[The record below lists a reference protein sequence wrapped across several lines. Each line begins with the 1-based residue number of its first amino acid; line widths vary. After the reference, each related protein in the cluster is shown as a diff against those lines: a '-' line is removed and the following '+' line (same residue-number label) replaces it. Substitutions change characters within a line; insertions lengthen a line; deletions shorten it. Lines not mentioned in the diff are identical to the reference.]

1 LVDNFSVMI
10 LWILELTGASY
21 LLSYGAEHLA
31 KSFGT
36 RFVGR
41 TLLSVATT
49 LPEIAI
55 VVYAAAGGFY
65 GIAIGSALGSNLLMM
80 TLGLSIML
88 LIATTRLSKHPA
100 KEIDV
105 KQFKLDKYLLIISAI
120 VSLVLFIDGFNFI
133 DGVVFSGLFA
143 AYLFLAYREML
154 HERTQIRAKM
164 MAEQNS
170 NLLENREVYHETRKQ
185 LVKAIIIFAIG
196 TVGIFLGAE
205 PFIHSLEGF
214 AVDAGISVVILAVI
228 ISPIAG
234 EMPEKISLMILAR
247 KGAAGTSIAV
257 ANVLGSKILNNT
269 LLLAVAVF
277 GAMAYH
283 GFFADIQVT
292 PILWYQMILVTVIT
306 IVAMIP
312 MLRNKLDL
320 RSGILLLAL
329 YAIGIGIQFFMPQ

>member
-1 LVDNFSVMI
+1 MMI

-21 LLSYGAEHLA
+21 LLSYGAEHMS

-36 RFVGR
+36 KFVGR

-55 VVYAAAGGFY
+55 VVYASAQGFY
-65 GIAIGSALGSNLLMM
+65 GTAIGSALGSNLLMM

-88 LIATTRLSKHPA
+88 LIATTKLSRHPA

-105 KQFKLDKYLLIISAI
+105 RQFKLDKYLLIISAM
-120 VSLVLFIDGFNFI
+120 VSLVLFIDGFSFI
-133 DGVVFSGLFA
+133 DGIIFSGMFA
-143 AYLFLAYREML
+143 AYLFLAYREMR
-154 HERTQIRAKM
+154 HERAQIRAKM
-164 MAEQNS
+164 TEQNS
-170 NLLENREVYHETRKQ
+170 VVENGVYHGTRKQ
-185 LVKAIIIFAIG
+185 FTKAILVFVVG
-196 TVGIFLGAE
+196 TIGIFVGAE
-205 PFIHSLEGF
+205 PFIHALEGF

-283 GFFADIQVT
+283 GFYAHIEAT
-292 PILWYQMILVTVIT
+292 SILWYQMILVTAVT
-306 IVAMIP
+306 IIAMIP

-329 YAIGIGIQFFMPQ
+329 YAIGIAVQFFMPHQ

>member
-1 LVDNFSVMI
+1 MVDNFSMMI

-31 KSFGT
+31 RSFGT

-65 GIAIGSALGSNLLMM
+65 GTAIGSALGSNLLMM

-88 LIATTRLSKHPA
+88 LIATTKLSRHPA
-100 KEIDV
+100 KKIDV
-105 KQFKLDKYLLIISAI
+105 RQFKLDKYLLIISAI
-120 VSLVLFIDGFNFI
+120 VSLVLFIDGFNFM
-133 DGVVFSGLFA
+133 DGIIFSGMFA
-143 AYLFLAYREML
+143 AYLYFAYREMQ
-154 HERTQIRAKM
+154 HERAEIRAKM
-164 MAEQNS
+164 KAEQNNS
-170 NLLENREVYHETRKQ
+170 SVENQVYHETRKEFG
-185 LVKAIIIFAIG
+185 KAMMVFAIG
-196 TVGIFLGAE
+196 TAGIFLGAG
-205 PFIHSLEGF
+205 PFIHALEGY
-214 AVDAGISVVILAVI
+214 AIDTGISVVILAVI

-247 KGAAGTSIAV
+247 KGAAGVSIAV

-283 GFFADIQVT
+283 GFFADIQAT
-292 PILWYQMILVTVIT
+292 PILWYQIILVTAIT
-306 IVAMIP
+306 IIAMVP
-312 MLRNKLDL
+312 MLRNKLNL

-329 YAIGIGIQFFMPQ
+329 YIIGIAIQFFIPQ

>member
-1 LVDNFSVMI
+1 MVDNFSMMI

-21 LLSYGAEHLA
+21 LLSYGAEHLS

-36 RFVGR
+36 KFVGR

-88 LIATTRLSKHPA
+88 LIATTKLSRHPA

-120 VSLVLFIDGFNFI
+120 VSLVLFIDGFNFM
-133 DGVVFSGLFA
+133 DGIIFSGMFV
-143 AYLFLAYREML
+143 AYLFLAYREMQRDRA
-154 HERTQIRAKM
+154 EIRAKLK
-164 MAEQNS
+164 AEQNNNS
-170 NLLENREVYHETRKQ
+170 LENGEVYHQTMKQ
-185 LVKAIIIFAIG
+185 FIKASIVFAVG
-196 TVGIFLGAE
+196 TVGIFVGAG
-205 PFIHSLEGF
+205 PFIHALEGY
-214 AVDAGISVVILAVI
+214 AVDTGISVVILAVI

-247 KGAAGTSIAV
+247 KGAAGTSIAI

-283 GFFADIQVT
+283 GLFAEIHVT
-292 PILWYQMILVTVIT
+292 PILWDQMILVTVIT
-306 IVAMIP
+306 IVALVP

-320 RSGILLLAL
+320 KSGILLLSL
-329 YAIGIGIQFFMPQ
+329 YIIGIALQFFMPK

>member
-1 LVDNFSVMI
+1 LVDNFSMMI
-10 LWILELTGASY
+10 LWVLELTGASY

-65 GIAIGSALGSNLLMM
+65 GTAIGSALGSNLLMM

-88 LIATTRLSKHPA
+88 LIATTRLSRHPA

-120 VSLVLFIDGFNFI
+120 VSLVLFIDGFSFI
-133 DGVVFSGLFA
+133 DGIIFSGMFA

-154 HERTQIRAKM
+154 HERAQTRRKLM
-164 MAEQNS
+164 TEQSS
-170 NLLENREVYHETRKQ
+170 NLVENSEVYHQTRKQ
-185 LVKAIIIFAIG
+185 FVKVIIVFAIG
-196 TVGIFLGAE
+196 TAGIFIGAG
-205 PFIHSLEGF
+205 PFIHALEGY
-214 AVDAGISVVILAVI
+214 AIDAGLSVVILAVI

-247 KGAAGTSIAV
+247 KGAAGVSIAV

-283 GFFADIQVT
+283 GFFAEIGAT
-292 PILWYQMILVTVIT
+292 PMLWYQMILVTAIT
-306 IVAMIP
+306 IVALIP

-320 RSGILLLAL
+320 KSGILLLAL

>member
-1 LVDNFSVMI
+1 MVDNFSMMI

-31 KSFGT
+31 RSLGT

-65 GIAIGSALGSNLLMM
+65 GTAIGSALGSNLLMM

-88 LIATTRLSKHPA
+88 LIATTKLSKHPT

-133 DGVVFSGLFA
+133 DGMIFSGMFA
-143 AYLFLAYREML
+143 AYLYFAYREMQ
-154 HERTQIRAKM
+154 HERAEIRAKVK
-164 MAEQNS
+164 AEQNNNS
-170 NLLENREVYHETRKQ
+170 TENQVYHETRKG
-185 LVKAIIIFAIG
+185 LAKAIIVFAIG
-196 TVGIFLGAE
+196 TAGIFLGAE
-205 PFIHSLEGF
+205 PFIHALEGY
-214 AVDAGISVVILAVI
+214 AIDTGISVVILAVI

-247 KGAAGTSIAV
+247 KGAAGVSIAV

-283 GFFADIQVT
+283 GFFADIQAT
-292 PILWYQMILVTVIT
+292 SILWYQMILVTTITVI
-306 IVAMIP
+306 AMVP

-329 YAIGIGIQFFMPQ
+329 YIIGIALQFYMPT

>member
-1 LVDNFSVMI
+1 MVDNFSLMI

-65 GIAIGSALGSNLLMM
+65 GTAIGSALGSNLLMM

-88 LIATTRLSKHPA
+88 LIATTKLSRHPV

-105 KQFKLDKYLLIISAI
+105 RQFKLDKYLLIISAI

-133 DGVVFSGLFA
+133 DGIIFSGMFA
-143 AYLFLAYREML
+143 AYLYFAYREMQ
-154 HERTQIRAKM
+154 HERAEIRAKVK
-164 MAEQNS
+164 AEQNNGS
-170 NLLENREVYHETRKQ
+170 LENQVYHETRKEFA
-185 LVKAIIIFAIG
+185 KAIMVFAVG
-196 TVGIFLGAE
+196 TAGIFLGAG
-205 PFIHSLEGF
+205 PFIHALEGY
-214 AVDAGISVVILAVI
+214 AIDTGISVVILAVI

-247 KGAAGTSIAV
+247 KGAAGVSIAV

-269 LLLAVAVF
+269 LLLGVAVF

-283 GFFADIQVT
+283 GFFADIQAT
-292 PILWYQMILVTVIT
+292 PILWYQMILVTSIT
-306 IVAMIP
+306 IIAMVP

-329 YAIGIGIQFFMPQ
+329 YIIGISLQFYMPQ

>member
-1 LVDNFSVMI
+1 MMI

-65 GIAIGSALGSNLLMM
+65 GTAIGSALGSNLLMM

-88 LIATTRLSKHPA
+88 LIATTKLSRHPA

-120 VSLVLFIDGFNFI
+120 VSLVLFIDGFSFI
-133 DGVVFSGLFA
+133 DGIIFSGMFV
-143 AYLFLAYREML
+143 AYLYFAYREMQ
-154 HERTQIRAKM
+154 HERAEIRAKM
-164 MAEQNS
+164 KVEQNNIS
-170 NLLENREVYHETRKQ
+170 TEIQTHHETRKE
-185 LVKAIIIFAIG
+185 LTKSIIVFAIG
-196 TVGIFLGAE
+196 TAGIFLGAE
-205 PFIHSLEGF
+205 PFIHALEGY
-214 AVDAGISVVILAVI
+214 AVDAGISVIILAVI

-247 KGAAGTSIAV
+247 KGAAGVSIAV

-269 LLLAVAVF
+269 LLLGVAVF
-277 GAMAYH
+277 GAMVYH
-283 GFFADIQVT
+283 GFFVDIQAT
-292 PILWYQMILVTVIT
+292 PLLWYQMVLVTAIT
-306 IVAMIP
+306 IIAMVP

-320 RSGILLLAL
+320 RSAILLLAL
-329 YAIGIGIQFFMPQ
+329 YIIGITLQFFMPQ

>member
-1 LVDNFSVMI
+1 MVDNFSMMI

-65 GIAIGSALGSNLLMM
+65 GTAIGSALGSNLLMM

-88 LIATTRLSKHPA
+88 LIATTKLSRHPA

-105 KQFKLDKYLLIISAI
+105 RQFKLDKYLLIISAI

-133 DGVVFSGLFA
+133 DGIIFSGMFA
-143 AYLFLAYREML
+143 AYLYFAYREMQ
-154 HERTQIRAKM
+154 HERAEIRAKM
-164 MAEQNS
+164 KAEQNNS
-170 NLLENREVYHETRKQ
+170 SLENQVYHETRKESA
-185 LVKAIIIFAIG
+185 KAIIAFAIG
-196 TVGIFLGAE
+196 TAGIFLGAG
-205 PFIHSLEGF
+205 PFIHALEGY
-214 AVDAGISVVILAVI
+214 AIDTGISVVILAVI

-247 KGAAGTSIAV
+247 KGAAGVSIAV

-269 LLLAVAVF
+269 LLLGVAVF

-283 GFFADIQVT
+283 GFFADIQAT
-292 PILWYQMILVTVIT
+292 PILWYQMILVTAIT
-306 IVAMIP
+306 IIAMVP
-312 MLRNKLDL
+312 MLRNKLNL

-329 YAIGIGIQFFMPQ
+329 YIIGITVQFFMPQ